1 MTQVI
6 ALALLLLIFVVI
18 TAVIVLTVYIVKL
31 IIDLNKLTNNLNDVA
46 IMVKRDVQPIIKDVQ
61 VTLNKLNELA
71 QAADNQMSTLKKI
84 IATIVGFS
92 TLTIGSMKNI
102 SSSFIKGL
110 MSGFKMF
117 SKR

>member
-1 MTQVI
+1 MTQAV
-6 ALALLLLIFVVI
+6 ALALLILIFVVI
-18 TAVIVLTVYIVKL
+18 IAVIVLTVYIVRL
-31 IIDLNKLTNNLNDVA
+31 IIDINKLTNNLNDVA
-46 IMVKRDVQPIIKDVQ
+46 IMVKRDVEPIIKDVQ
-61 VTLNKLNELA
+61 VTINKLNELA

-92 TLTIGSMKNI
+92 TLTFGGMKNL
-102 SSSFIKGL
+102 SNSFFKGL